1 MSNAPPSSDGAS
13 STPDVA
19 AIDNTGSDQT
29 GELSSTP
36 TPREAQETVVVK
48 GQTEVVVGEDLD
60 AAPVE
65 SSSDPDAHGADA
77 TDTTTANADPPP
89 TTSTVEETE
98 TSSPTPTSNNPCEV
112 EIHIRTDSTASIDS
126 MASRTSGPDRSNL
139 GSGRRRGVL
148 IDGVSID
155 NVEEEDERGDLP
167 PVRQARPSDPTLSGQ
182 AVLPSIGGAS
192 GQESIEEEATEI
204 AFVEGGSM
212 EVARYFRQYG
222 VVKLFKEMATT
233 MLLNKSSDPYDI
245 MLERLSRK
253 EPWDHL

>member
-48 GQTEVVVGEDLD
+48 GQTQVVVGEDLD

-65 SSSDPDAHGADA
+65 NSSDPDAHGADA
-77 TDTTTANADPPP
+77 TDTTTINADPPP

-98 TSSPTPTSNNPCEV
+98 TSPPTPTSNNPCGV

-155 NVEEEDERGDLP
+155 NVEEEDESGDLP

-182 AVLPSIGGAS
+182 AVLPSIGGERRELPREDRSIDYTYATLNISAGAS
-192 GQESIEEEATEI
+192 GQETIEEEAT
-204 AFVEGGSM
+204 GGSR
-212 EVARYFRQYG
+212 A
-222 VVKLFKEMATT
+222 
-233 MLLNKSSDPYDI
+233 SS
-245 MLERLSRK
+245 
-253 EPWDHL
+253 HLAL